1 MPGATSPGE
10 DSSAEETEGL
20 AACLLRKERRN
31 PEPKTAEE
39 VQSGCEEEQAW
50 SSSQL
55 LNLEGHPSLT
65 WSIPWDGVRSSVLT
79 QFL

>member
-39 VQSGCEEEQAW
+39 VQTGCEEQAQ